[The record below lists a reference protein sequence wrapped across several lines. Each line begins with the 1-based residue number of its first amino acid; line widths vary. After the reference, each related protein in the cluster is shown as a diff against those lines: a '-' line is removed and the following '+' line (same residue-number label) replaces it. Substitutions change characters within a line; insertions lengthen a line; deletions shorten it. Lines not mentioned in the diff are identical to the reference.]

1 MDHPPLPPN
10 PVEKPDLSKW
20 DRPPSPD
27 VLITLQKQVME
38 WQHHEI
44 RRRDIELSRLR
55 DEVVVLRKELAT
67 VRDGQPRSAYEVLLL
82 LANDPSHPPATR
94 LRAAEAIIGYERP
107 KLSATMNQNTNLNIG
122 DRLIASNAARKAAD
136 AARQAAEMD
145 QARRQIAAHKP
156 IWPAAVVDAEGA

>member
-27 VLITLQKQVME
+27 ILITLQKQVME

-55 DEVVVLRKELAT
+55 DEVAVLRKELET

-82 LANDPSHPPATR
+82 LANDPAQPSATR
-94 LRAAEAIIGYERP
+94 LRAAEACIGYERP
-107 KLSATMNQNTNLNIG
+107 KLSATMTQNTNLNIG
-122 DRLIASNAARKAAD
+122 ERIDTTK
-136 AARQAAEMD
+136 
-145 QARRQIAAHKP
+145 
-156 IWPAAVVDAEGA
+156 